1 MTVIGSLVAGQVLTA
16 SELNAI
22 NAWTSFTPTWT
33 GITAGTG
40 ASNTG
45 QYSLNNKIL
54 HFRTRY
60 VLGTSGSLSATPVL
74 TVPASATLATSPT
87 MAFIPTVT
95 GVATNTGVA
104 NYSLA
109 STQAST
115 TTIGFLVQTASGT
128 YLTNATP
135 VNTTIPFTWAVGDVI
150 EVAGWVQVA

>member
-1 MTVIGSLVAGQVLTA
+1 MAVIGSLVAGQVLTA

-22 NAWTSFTPTWT
+22 NAWTAFTPTWT

-54 HFRTRY
+54 HFRCKY

-87 MAFIPTVT
+87 MFWVPSVSAVGVDT
-95 GVATNTGVA
+95 GVNSYPLAVA
-104 NYSLA
+104 
-109 STQAST
+109 QVST
-115 TTIGFLVQTASGT
+115 TTFGFYVQTASGT
-128 YLTNATP
+128 YLTDTTNVSATL
-135 VNTTIPFTWAVGDVI
+135 PFTWAVGDFI